1 VASARIILNTCVQ
14 TVVSSMSDLSI
25 HPIREN
31 DIEFVYTLCK
41 NESWNYSRK
50 RIERVH
56 HYEPNGC
63 FVAVVN
69 RKRVGHVFSISYG
82 KVGWIGLM
90 IVDKEHR
97 RTGVGTLLMR
107 RAINYLQNSGVETVK
122 LEAVPKIAGLYR
134 KLGFVDEFDSLRFK
148 KVNERDNQSTNLN
161 VKPLRGNQITETA
174 EFDSRYFGANRTRVL
189 RQLFEDNP
197 ELCFTSRKNSQI
209 VGYIMCYEMETGYR
223 IGPWICSPHHPKT
236 AKGLILKCVQ
246 TIETNAKLYVGVP
259 AVNNTSVKLLQD
271 LGFELYCKS
280 VRMYLGKKHA
290 NEHAGFIFSIG
301 GPENG

>member
-1 VASARIILNTCVQ
+1 
-14 TVVSSMSDLSI
+14 MSDLSI
-25 HPIREN
+25 RPIREN

-56 HYEPNGC
+56 HYEPEGC

-82 KVGWIGLM
+82 KVGWIGLL

-97 RTGVGTLLMR
+97 RMGIGTLLMR
-107 RAINYLQNSGVETVK
+107 RAIDYLQNLGVETVK
-122 LEAVPKIAGLYR
+122 LEAVPEIAGLYR
-134 KLGFVDEFDSLRFK
+134 KLGFIDEFDSLRFK
-148 KVNERDNQSTNLN
+148 KVNEKDNQSTNPN
-161 VKPLRGNQITETA
+161 IKPLRGNQITETA
-174 EFDSRYFGANRTRVL
+174 EFDSRYFGANRIRVL

-197 ELCFTSRKNSQI
+197 ELCFISRKNSQI

-223 IGPWICSPHHPKT
+223 IGPWICNPHDPQT
-236 AKGLILKCVQ
+236 AKGLILKCIQ
-246 TIETNAKLYVGVP
+246 AIETNTKLYIGVP

-271 LGFELYCKS
+271 LDFELYCKS
-280 VRMYLGKKHA
+280 VRMYLGKKPA
-290 NEHAGFIFSIG
+290 NEHVKFIFSIG

>member
-1 VASARIILNTCVQ
+1 MR
-14 TVVSSMSDLSI
+14 DLSI

-31 DIEFVYTLCK
+31 DVEFVYTLCK

-82 KVGWIGLM
+82 KVGWIGLL
-90 IVDKEHR
+90 IVNRKHR
-97 RTGVGTLLMR
+97 RMGIGTLLMR
-107 RAINYLQNSGVETVK
+107 RAINYLQNLGVETVK
-122 LEAVPKIAGLYR
+122 LEAVSEIAGLYR
-134 KLGFVDEFDSLRFK
+134 KLGFIREFDSLRFR
-148 KVNERDNQSTNLN
+148 KVNEKDNQSTNLN

-174 EFDSRYFGANRTRVL
+174 KFDSRHFGANRTRVL

-223 IGPWICSPHHPKT
+223 IGPWICNPHYPQI
-236 AKGLILKCVQ
+236 ARALILKCMQ
-246 TIETNAKLYVGVP
+246 TIETDAKLYVGVP
-259 AVNNTSVKLLQD
+259 ALNNTSVKLLQD
-271 LGFELYCKS
+271 LDFELYCKS
-280 VRMYLGKKHA
+280 VRMYLGKKPA
-290 NEHAGFIFSIG
+290 NEHVEFIFSIG